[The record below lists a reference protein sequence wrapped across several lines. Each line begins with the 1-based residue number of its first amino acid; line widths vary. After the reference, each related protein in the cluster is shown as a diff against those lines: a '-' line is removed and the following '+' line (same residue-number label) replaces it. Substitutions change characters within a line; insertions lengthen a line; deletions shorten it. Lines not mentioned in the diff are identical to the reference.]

1 MAGCLLAV
9 AAQDQTQEETM
20 KRMTFAA
27 GIFIALALLGLAGTA
42 SAGVTGPAFY
52 VDGRLFRTVNT
63 PTDLTNTGAPDHSF
77 DTIYDLGG
85 VQMNVATAKPG
96 DRDYN
101 GGRWQVH
108 AVAFPGGYN
117 NALADAGV
125 DLNNNEVLDSD
136 AELLAAISE
145 GYARDDGIV
154 KRFVCP
160 VIKLS
165 KGQY

>member
-1 MAGCLLAV
+1 
-9 AAQDQTQEETM
+9 M
-20 KRMTFAA
+20 KRIMTFAA

-52 VDGRLFRTVNT
+52 VDGQLFRTVNT

-85 VQMNVATAKPG
+85 LQMNVATAKPG

-108 AVAFPGGYN
+108 AVTFPGGYN
-117 NALADAGV
+117 NALADASV
-125 DLNNNEVLDSD
+125 DLNNNNVLDSD
-136 AELLAAISE
+136 AEVLAAISE
-145 GYARDDGIV
+145 GYATDNGIV

-160 VIKLS
+160 VIKLP
-165 KGQY
+165 KGRS